1 MASLRLGYALAPEHQ
16 EVRHSEAA
24 AATVRLGMDTYS
36 HTLPSM
42 GAEAAERLDALLA
55 ANS

>member
-1 MASLRLGYALAPEHQ
+1 MASLRLGYALVPEHQ
-16 EVRHSEAA
+16 EVHHSEAA